1 MKVVAKKLFRKVPG
15 QLTVEN
21 ISFEVAPGKVLGLL
35 GPDGAGKTTILRMIL
50 DLIKPDEGR
59 VLFNDQKLKPEIR
72 NQIGYLPEA
81 RGSYPHHRVIDVLI
95 YFARLKRL
103 SRKKAQVE
111 AVRHLD
117 RFDMIDFME
126 HLVQQLTPEMQQKV
140 QILVTIV
147 HDPKLLILD
156 EPFLGM
162 DNLNQDLIKKL
173 ILRYKEEQRTVI
185 LATQQMNLAETL
197 CDQILLLHQG
207 RAILQ
212 GSVGQIRKK
221 YRENLVLVEGED
233 NLTELKKIAGVK
245 KFLLLNQVARLYVDP
260 GQPVQKVLDQIIKQ
274 VRITR
279 LEVNRPSLE
288 DIYLEAVNHQGD
300 T

>member
-1 MKVVAKKLFRKVPG
+1 MKVVAEKLSRKVPDR
-15 QLTVEN
+15 LTVEN
-21 ISFEVAPGKVLGLL
+21 ISFEVTPGKVLGLL

-50 DLIKPDEGR
+50 DLVKPDEGSVR
-59 VLFNDQKLKPEIR
+59 FDDQKLKPEIR

-81 RGSYPHHRVIDVLI
+81 RGVYPHHRVIDILI

-126 HLVQQLTPEMQQKV
+126 HTVQELPPEMQQKV

-162 DNLNQDLIKKL
+162 ANLNQDLIKKL

-185 LATQQMNLAETL
+185 LATQQMNLAESL

-233 NLTELKKIAGVK
+233 NLTDLKKISGVR
-245 KFLLLNQVARLYVDP
+245 KFLLQNQVARLYVDP
-260 GQPVQKVLDQIIKQ
+260 NQPVQKVLDQIIKQ

-288 DIYLEAVNHQGD
+288 DIYLEAVNNQGEA
-300 T
+300 